1 MVGSLGLVPSANVGD
16 DFVVGEPVHGSGSFD
31 IAGKGISNPIAA
43 IRSAALMLDFM
54 GLPRPAARIYK
65 AVDTVLAGDSSA
77 LTPDIGGKGNT
88 DAVTLA
94 ILRAL

>member
-16 DFVVGEPVHGSGSFD
+16 NIVIGEPVHGSGVFD

-54 GLPRPAARIYK
+54 GHGDVGAHIDN
-65 AVDTVLAGDSSA
+65 AVNKVLADGKVRTA
-77 LTPDIGGKGNT
+77 DIGGKANT
-88 DAVTLA
+88 VEMTNA
-94 ILRAL
+94 IISAL